1 MFVSPKG
8 FPQIK
13 SVTDLKQWLYE
24 HLTVEQRRCD
34 CGNMIINQYKYKK
47 TIFAHVSSGFI
58 ICVKCHKDYRIKEL
72 LALTKETLSGRTE
85 TIL

>member
-24 HLTVEQRRCD
+24 HLTKEQRRCT
-34 CGNMIINQYKYKK
+34 CGNMIINQYSYKK
-47 TIFAHVSSGFI
+47 TIFACVLSGFI
-58 ICVKCHKDYRIKEL
+58 HCVKCSKPYKIKEL
-72 LALTKETLSGRTE
+72 LALTIKENN
-85 TIL
+85 